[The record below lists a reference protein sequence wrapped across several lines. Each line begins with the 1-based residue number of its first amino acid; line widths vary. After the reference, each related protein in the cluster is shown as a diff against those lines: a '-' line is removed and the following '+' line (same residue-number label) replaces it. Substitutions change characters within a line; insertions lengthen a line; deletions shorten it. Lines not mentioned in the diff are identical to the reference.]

1 MIVSRT
7 SQRILFSLAVL
18 FLLVLVAAAIAAPL
32 VAPYKPTEQYLA
44 KRFRAPSLENL
55 LGTDNYGRDI
65 LSRIIFGSRSALI
78 VGIVTVSLALV
89 IGSTIGLLAGL
100 GSKNLDSFLMLIMDS
115 VLSFPTIL
123 LAITV
128 VSFLGYGLVQVML
141 ALGII
146 SSPIFARLVRA
157 ETLSIKTEGYVEAGR
172 ALGTPTIKIV
182 FKHIV
187 PNLLGKLVV
196 QCSITFALSIVIES
210 SLSYLGVGTQPPTAS
225 WGLMLKDAR
234 NYLMQAPWMAIYPGL
249 CLALTVLAFN
259 IIGDSLAERL
269 NPRLTGSS

>member
-1 MIVSRT
+1 MIVTRK
-7 SQRILFSLAVL
+7 SQRILFFSAVL
-18 FLLVLVAAAIAAPL
+18 FLVILGVAAIAAPL

-44 KRFRAPSLENL
+44 KRFHAPSFQNL

-65 LSRIIFGSRSALI
+65 LSRIIYGSRSALI

-89 IGSTIGLLAGL
+89 IGATMGLLAGL
-100 GSKNLDSFLMLIMDS
+100 GSRSLDSLLMLFMDS
-115 VLSFPTIL
+115 ILSFPTIL

-146 SSPIFARLVRA
+146 SSPVFARLIRA
-157 ETLSIKTEGYVEAGR
+157 ETLSIKTEGYVEAAR
-172 ALGTPTIKIV
+172 ALGTPVLKIV
-182 FKHIV
+182 FKHII
-187 PNLLGKLVV
+187 PNLLGKVVV
-196 QCSITFALSIVIES
+196 QCSITFALSVVIEA

-234 NYLMQAPWMAIYPGL
+234 NYLVQAPWMAVYPGL

-259 IIGDSLAERL
+259 VIGDTLSERL